1 MCGIYGIVQPGAR
14 AAELRLTGEKANVLQ
29 AHRGPDQQGIAS
41 EDGWL
46 LAHRRLSIYDVS
58 ESGRQP
64 LNYGPDLSIV
74 FNGAI
79 YNFPE
84 LREQLRKEGFAFQ
97 SQTDTEVILAAYRA
111 WGTGCFARFNG
122 MWALAILD
130 LSRRELVL
138 SRDRIGIKPLY
149 LHRAGG
155 QLSFASEPLALRKTV
170 GRGSE
175 LNLGV
180 ARDFLVHGWQDHRPE
195 SIWAGIRQ
203 FPAGH
208 FAVCPLEQPEQLVFT
223 QYYELPNA
231 TRQRPEAELKE
242 ELNTLLTDSV
252 RLRTRSDV
260 GCGLTLSGGIDSSS
274 IAGLLG
280 PGHRT
285 YSALFPGTPYDEQ
298 PFVEAVIR
306 KTGLPNYSLY
316 PSWQDFLAEYE
327 ACAAGQDQPLAS
339 AAVVIHYRLMRLVQQ
354 TGEKVILNGQ
364 GADEIGAGYD
374 KFYGPYLREMR
385 RRGTLHGLRA
395 TARVASQ
402 LRMAPDK
409 LAARLQRLT
418 GNPAPTNFLTNF
430 DQLGSTPFRRSPDTD
445 VLQTSVNLLTEVGLP
460 VLLRHED
467 RSAMAFGIESR
478 PPFLDYR
485 LVDFLLAAPTDFK
498 LKNGV
503 RKAGI
508 RESLRPFLPEEVY
521 ARKRKLGFATPQHRW
536 LEAHAEFFLGPIREY
551 VNQPNALLKPAAAA
565 FAQDVLSRR
574 KTGHYPLVWR
584 WWGWAVFSRGGW

>member
-1 MCGIYGIVQPGAR
+1 MCGIFGIVQPGKP
-14 AAELRLTGEKANVLQ
+14 AATLRQTGEKANLLQ
-29 AHRGPDQQGIAS
+29 AHRGPDQHGLEAG
-41 EDGWL
+41 DGWL

-64 LNYGPDLSIV
+64 LHYRDQLRIV

-84 LREQLRKEGFAFQ
+84 LREELRGQGFAFH
-97 SQTDTEVILAAYRA
+97 SNTDTEVILAAYRA

-130 LSRRELVL
+130 LRTQQLVL

-149 LHRAGG
+149 LHQVSG
-155 QLSFASEPLALRKTV
+155 QLGFASEPLALRRTV
-170 GRGSE
+170 GQGNA
-175 LNLGV
+175 LHAGV
-180 ARDFLVHGWQDHRPE
+180 ARDFLEHGWQDHRPE
-195 SIWAGIRQ
+195 TIWAGIRQ
-203 FPAGH
+203 FPAGQ
-208 FAVCPLEQPEQLVFT
+208 FAVCPLGDPDRLAFTTYYQLPAETV
-223 QYYELPNA
+223 
-231 TRQRPEAELKE
+231 QRPAAELAE
-242 ELNTLLTDSV
+242 EFRALLTDSV

-274 IAGLLG
+274 IAGLMG

-285 YSALFPGTPYDEQ
+285 YSALFPGTPYDESAY
-298 PFVEAVIR
+298 VEAVIR
-306 KTGLPNYSLY
+306 KTGLPNYPLL
-316 PSWQDFLAEYE
+316 PTWEDFLAEYE
-327 ACAAGQDQPLAS
+327 ACTVGQDQPLAS

-385 RRGTLHGLRA
+385 SRGLLSGIKAAAAVATHLRI
-395 TARVASQ
+395 
-402 LRMAPDK
+402 APDK
-409 LAARLQRLT
+409 LAARLQRLAS
-418 GNPAPTNFLTNF
+418 NPARATFLAPAAAPDDF
-430 DQLGSTPFRRSPDTD
+430 HRSRD
-445 VLQTSVNLLTEVGLP
+445 VDVRTTSVNLLTEVGLP

-485 LVDFLLAAPTDFK
+485 IVDFLLSAPTDFK

-508 RESLRPFLPEEVY
+508 RDSLRPLLPTEVY
-521 ARKRKLGFATPQHRW
+521 HRKRKLGFATPQRRW
-536 LEAHAEFFLGPIREY
+536 LEEHPDFFLAPIREY
-551 VNQPNALLKPAAAA
+551 TASPDALLLPAAAE
-565 FAQDVLSRR
+565 FAEKVLRIR
-574 KTGHYPLVWR
+574 KAGYYPLVWR
-584 WWGWAVFSRGGW
+584 WWAWAVFSKSV